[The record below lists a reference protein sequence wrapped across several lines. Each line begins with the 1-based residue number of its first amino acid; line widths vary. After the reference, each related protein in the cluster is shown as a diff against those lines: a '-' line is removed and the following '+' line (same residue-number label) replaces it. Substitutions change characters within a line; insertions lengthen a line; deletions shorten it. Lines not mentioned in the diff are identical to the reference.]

1 VVLKN
6 VNRISKYAPLIALLI
21 GVLSFIL
28 VAGVAIVNP
37 KNIVWLTIGDDP
49 AQHYLG
55 WEFFR
60 NSAWTWPVGLNPN
73 YGLGFSSSIVFS
85 DSIPLVAILLK
96 PFSVFLG
103 EPFQYLGLWAVLG
116 FMLQALFAYLILRLI
131 SKNDLTCLLGAA
143 LVVFSPVIIW
153 RINEHAVNSHFL
165 LLAALYLVFRPGNQ
179 RRVIWWTALLSITLL
194 VHFYLFVMV
203 VAIWLSDLLDR
214 CLIQKELSCKRVIYE
229 LLIVSLLLFLFFWQA
244 GYLAISTGSA
254 VAEELYGYWTL
265 DPLALF
271 GSRSWSYLLPDI
283 VSANHSIDN
292 FIFFGLGMIAIII
305 LVLVKFTL
313 APKKQVLPPFKKHLF
328 LLLCFVCLTIFAL
341 SHNIHIGH
349 LRFNYELPENLL
361 HLASTFRW
369 SGKLFWPVYYGL
381 IFSFFYLLAKLYSEK
396 MVIIIM
402 SLALFI
408 QVVDTSAGWLPR
420 RQILNQQ
427 VGSQY
432 GSPLLDPF
440 WKIAA
445 KRYKRI
451 QLMPLEYGPR
461 QPNWGILAPYAAINH
476 MGTDSVYIARPD
488 AGKIERNNSKLAK
501 ALFASHLDPD
511 TLYILDNRVV
521 TSVIANINRSHDLLA
536 RIDNINVLAPNWVND
551 GNEVSPL
558 QTQAIGALLL
568 QPTLNQKIEFSENG
582 NGKFLTGWGWAPPEN
597 WGAWADAP
605 TSSLTLML
613 PVGMK
618 NSAFLEINARALI
631 SSNHP
636 TQRVIVKIRGQEV
649 GEFSLSKADGN
660 LISLPI
666 AKSGNPFITV
676 EFEYLDR
683 VRPKDLGI
691 GADRRLLSMGIMSA
705 TFKNDPTMLSR

>member
-1 VVLKN
+1 MDKN
-6 VNRISKYAPLIALLI
+6 MNRISKYAPLIALLI
-21 GVLSFIL
+21 GALSFIL

-60 NSAWTWPVGLNPN
+60 NSVWTWPVGLNPN

-85 DSIPLVAILLK
+85 DSIPLLAILLK
-96 PFSVFLG
+96 PISAFLG
-103 EPFQYLGLWAVLG
+103 EPFQYLGLWALMG
-116 FMLQALFAYLILRLI
+116 FMLQAFFAYLIIQLF
-131 SKNDLTCLLGAA
+131 SKNKLICLLGAA

-165 LLAALYLVFRPGNQ
+165 LLAALYFVFRPTHQ
-179 RRVIWWTALLSITLL
+179 RRLMWWAVLLSATLL
-194 VHFYLFVMV
+194 VHFYLFAMV
-203 VAIWLSDLLDR
+203 LALWLSDLLDR
-214 CLIQKELSCKRVIYE
+214 CLIQKEISYKKVIYE
-229 LLIVSLLLFLFFWQA
+229 LLIVNLLLFVLFWQA
-244 GYLAISTGSA
+244 GYLAISAGSA
-254 VAEELYGYWTL
+254 VAEELYGYWSL

-313 APKKQVLPPFKKHLF
+313 APRKNALPPFKKHLF
-328 LLLCFVCLTIFAL
+328 LLLCFTGLTIFAL
-341 SHNIHIGH
+341 SHNIHIGR
-349 LRFNYELPENLL
+349 LRFSYDLPETLL

-381 IFSFFYLLAKLYSEK
+381 IFGFLYLLIKLYSEK

-408 QVVDTSAGWLPR
+408 QIIDTSAGWLPR
-420 RQILNQQ
+420 RHILNQQ

-432 GSPLLDPF
+432 DSPLLDPF
-440 WKIAA
+440 WEIAA
-445 KRYKRI
+445 KKYKLV

-461 QPNWGILAPYAAINH
+461 QSHWSTFAPYAAIHH

-488 AGKIERNNSKLAK
+488 AGKIQRNNSKLER
-501 ALFASHLDPD
+501 ALFESRLDPN

-521 TSVIANINRSHDLLA
+521 TSVVANINMNRDLLA
-536 RIDNINVLAPNWVND
+536 RIDNVNVLAPNWIAD
-551 GNEVSPL
+551 ANEVNPL
-558 QTQAIGALLL
+558 QVQAIGSLLF
-568 QPTLNQKIEFSENG
+568 QPGLNQKIEFSENG

-597 WGAWADAP
+597 WGAWADAS

-613 PVGMK
+613 PIAMK
-618 NSAFLEINARALI
+618 KNAYLEINARALV
-631 SSNHP
+631 SNTYP
-636 TQRVIVKIRGQEV
+636 SQRVNIKVDGHKV

-666 AKSGNPFITV
+666 TRSEKPFVTV
-676 EFEYLDR
+676 EFENLDR
-683 VRPKDLGI
+683 VRPKDLGM
-691 GADRRLLSMGIMSA
+691 GADRRLLSIGIVSA
-705 TFKNDPTMLSR
+705 TFKNAPVLQAH

>member
-1 VVLKN
+1 M
-6 VNRISKYAPLIALLI
+6 NRLFKYAPLIALLI
-21 GVLSFIL
+21 GALSFIL
-28 VAGVAIVNP
+28 VAGVAIIDP

-60 NSAWTWPVGLNPN
+60 NSAWAWPVGLNPN

-96 PFSVFLG
+96 PISMFLG
-103 EPFQYLGLWAVLG
+103 EPFQYLGLWALLG
-116 FMLQALFAYLILRLI
+116 FMLQALFAYLIIRLI
-131 SKNDLTCLLGAA
+131 SQNSLICLLGAA

-165 LLAALYLVFRPGNQ
+165 LLAALYLTFRPGNQ
-179 RRVIWWTALLSITLL
+179 RRLIWWTGLLSATLL

-203 VAIWLSDLLDR
+203 LALWLSDFLDR
-214 CLIQKELSCKRVIYE
+214 CLIKKELNFKKTIYE
-229 LLIVSLLLFLFFWQA
+229 LLVAGLFLSFLFWQA

-283 VSANHSIDN
+283 ISANHSIDN
-292 FIFFGLGMIAIII
+292 FIYFGLGIIVI
-305 LVLVKFTL
+305 IVFVLLRFTL
-313 APKKQVLPPFKKHLF
+313 IRKKHVPVSLKGHLF
-328 LLLCFVCLTIFAL
+328 LLLCFTCLTIFAL
-341 SHNIHIGH
+341 SHNIHIGN
-349 LRFNYELPENLL
+349 LRFSYELPENLL

-369 SGKLFWPVYYGL
+369 SGKLFWPVYYSL
-381 IFSFFYLLAKLYSEK
+381 IFSFLYLLIRLYSEK

-408 QVVDTSAGWLPR
+408 QVLDTSAGWLPR
-420 RQILNQQ
+420 RHILNQQ
-427 VGSQY
+427 VSSQY

-440 WKIAA
+440 WKNAA

-461 QPNWGILAPYAAINH
+461 QPNWGVLAPYAAINH

-488 AGKIERNNSKLAK
+488 AGKIERNNSRLEK

-511 TLYILDNRVV
+511 TLYIVDNRVV
-521 TSVIANINRSHDLLA
+521 TSVIANINRSRDLLA
-536 RIDNINVLAPNWVND
+536 RIDNINVLAPNWVKD
-551 GNEVSPL
+551 GNDVNPL
-558 QTQAIGALLL
+558 QTQAIGGLLF
-568 QPTLNQKIEFSENG
+568 QSTLNQKIEFSENG
-582 NGKFLTGWGWAPPEN
+582 NGKYLTGWGWAPAEN

-605 TSSLTLML
+605 TSSLTLKL
-613 PVGMK
+613 PIDIK
-618 NSAFLEINARALI
+618 NNAFLEINARALI
-631 SSNHP
+631 SSNYP
-636 TQRVIVKIRGQEV
+636 VQRVIIKVEGKEV
-649 GEFSLSKADGN
+649 GQYSLNKAEGN
-660 LISLPI
+660 PISLPI
-666 AKSGNPFITV
+666 AKHGNPFITV

-691 GADRRLLSMGIMSA
+691 GADRRLLSMGIVSA
-705 TFKNDPTMLSR
+705 TFKNDPTMPSR

>member
-1 VVLKN
+1 MLKN
-6 VNRISKYAPLIALLI
+6 LNRLSKYAPLIALLI
-21 GVLSFIL
+21 GVLAFVL
-28 VAGVAIVNP
+28 VAGAAIIDP

-60 NSAWTWPVGLNPN
+60 NSAWAWPVGLNPN

-96 PFSVFLG
+96 PISIFLG
-103 EPFQYLGLWAVLG
+103 EPFQYLGLWALLG
-116 FMLQALFAYLILRLI
+116 FMLQAYFAYLIIRLI
-131 SKNDLTCLLGAA
+131 SNNYFIFLLGAA

-179 RRVIWWTALLSITLL
+179 RRLIWWMTLLSVTLL

-203 VAIWLSDLLDR
+203 LALWLSDLLDR
-214 CLIQKELSCKRVIYE
+214 CLIRKDLSCKKTIYE
-229 LLIVSLLLFLFFWQA
+229 LLVVSLFLFFFFWQA

-292 FIFFGLGMIAIII
+292 FIYFGLGIIVIII
-305 LVLVKFTL
+305 LVLLRFTL
-313 APKKQVLPPFKKHLF
+313 DRKKHVPIFLKGHLF
-328 LLLCFVCLTIFAL
+328 LLLCFVGLTVFAL
-341 SHNIHIGH
+341 SHNIHIGN
-349 LRFNYELPENLL
+349 LRFSYELPENLL

-381 IFSFFYLLAKLYSEK
+381 IFSFLYLLIKLYSEK

-440 WKIAA
+440 WKNAA

-488 AGKIERNNSKLAK
+488 AGKIERNNSRLEK

-511 TLYILDNRVV
+511 ALYIVDNRVV
-521 TSVIANINRSHDLLA
+521 TSVIANINRSRDLLA
-536 RIDNINVLAPNWVND
+536 RIDNINVLAPNWIKD
-551 GNEVSPL
+551 GNEVNPL
-558 QTQAIGALLL
+558 QTQAIGGLLF
-568 QPTLNQKIEFSENG
+568 QSTLNQKIEFSENG
-582 NGKFLTGWGWAPPEN
+582 NGKYLTGWGWAPPEN

-613 PVGMK
+613 PIGIK
-618 NSAFLEINARALI
+618 NNAFLEINARALI

-636 TQRVIVKIRGQEV
+636 EQRVTIKIKGQEA
-649 GEFSLSKADGN
+649 GEFSLSKTEGN

-666 AKSGNPFITV
+666 AKPEDPFITV

-691 GADRRLLSMGIMSA
+691 GADRRLLSMGIVSA

>member
-1 VVLKN
+1 MDKN
-6 VNRISKYAPLIALLI
+6 LNRISKYAPLIALLI
-21 GVLSFIL
+21 GALSFIL
-28 VAGVAIVNP
+28 VAGFDIVNP

-96 PFSVFLG
+96 PISAFLG
-103 EPFQYLGLWAVLG
+103 EPFQYLGLWALLG
-116 FMLQALFAYLILRLI
+116 FMLQALFAYLIIQLFCKNKLI
-131 SKNDLTCLLGAA
+131 CFLGAA

-165 LLAALYLVFRPGNQ
+165 LLAALYLAFRPGNQ
-179 RRVIWWTALLSITLL
+179 RRLIWWAVLLSVTLL

-203 VAIWLSDLLDR
+203 LALWLSDLLDR
-214 CLIQKELSCKRVIYE
+214 CLIQKELSYKKVIYE
-229 LLIVSLLLFLFFWQA
+229 LLIVSLFLFVFFWQA

-292 FIFFGLGMIAIII
+292 FIFFGLGVIAIII

-313 APKKQVLPPFKKHLF
+313 APKKRALPPVKKHLF
-328 LLLCFVCLTIFAL
+328 LLLCFACLTIFAL
-341 SHNIHIGH
+341 SHNIHIGP
-349 LRFNYELPENLL
+349 LRFSYELPENLL

-381 IFSFFYLLAKLYSEK
+381 IFSFFYLLIKLYSEK
-396 MVIIIM
+396 MVIVIM

-408 QVVDTSAGWLPR
+408 QIVDTSAGWLPR

-427 VGSQY
+427 LGSQY

-440 WKIAA
+440 WEIAA
-445 KRYKRI
+445 KKYKRV

-461 QPNWGILAPYAAINH
+461 QSHWGVFAPYAAIHH

-488 AGKIERNNSKLAK
+488 AGKIQRNNSKLEK
-501 ALFASHLDPD
+501 ALFESHLDPD

-521 TSVIANINRSHDLLA
+521 TSVIANINRSRDLLA
-536 RIDNINVLAPNWVND
+536 RIDNINVLAPSWIAD
-551 GNEVSPL
+551 SNEVNSL
-558 QTQAIGALLL
+558 QVRAIGALLF
-568 QPTLNQKIEFSENG
+568 QPALNQKIEFSENG

-613 PVGMK
+613 PVGIK
-618 NSAFLEINARALI
+618 NNAFLEINARALI
-631 SSNHP
+631 SNNYPS
-636 TQRVIVKIRGQEV
+636 QRVVIKVGGHEV
-649 GEFSLSKADGN
+649 GEFSLSKAEGN

-666 AKSGNPFITV
+666 TKPENQFITV
-676 EFEYLDR
+676 EFRYLDR
-683 VRPKDLGI
+683 VRPKDLGM
-691 GADRRLLSMGIMSA
+691 GADRRQLSIGIVSA
-705 TFKNDPTMLSR
+705 AFKNAPALPAR